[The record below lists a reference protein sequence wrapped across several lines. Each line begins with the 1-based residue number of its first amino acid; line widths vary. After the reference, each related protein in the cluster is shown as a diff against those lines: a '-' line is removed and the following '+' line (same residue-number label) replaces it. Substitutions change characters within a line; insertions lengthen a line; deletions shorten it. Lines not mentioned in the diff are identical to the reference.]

1 MMPFRCGR
9 TATQKNHSSLP
20 NSSLELPYNW
30 ALLPCVLHRAAHL
43 ISFFQSTIT
52 FISFTKQSASWD
64 KMFKRL
70 RRSMREG
77 NASSRNDGVSHHV
90 CHECGQSLR
99 DTIDTYED
107 KITAGRFN
115 SDRANKRD
123 SWNGSSDSDSGYGS
137 SRHSE
142 LEAQLD
148 LGHDAPAPSLSLPL
162 RRPTYNSSIY
172 SETSTFEQTPR
183 QQIIVEQAQVDAPV
197 YDHHFELPPRTFTN
211 YSDKWKPKS
220 RYSRLNELPAASPRA
235 MAFPDD
241 ALAVNSGAEK
251 ESDSSEKK
259 RLSLVLRPSSL
270 RRLTARRS
278 KSQ

>member
-1 MMPFRCGR
+1 
-9 TATQKNHSSLP
+9 
-20 NSSLELPYNW
+20 
-30 ALLPCVLHRAAHL
+30 
-43 ISFFQSTIT
+43 
-52 FISFTKQSASWD
+52 
-64 KMFKRL
+64 MFKRF
-70 RRSMREG
+70 RRSIREG
-77 NASSRNDGVSHHV
+77 SARSAEGNGAPHHVHV

-99 DTIDTYED
+99 DTIDTIDTSYANNV
-107 KITAGRFN
+107 TAGQYSSN
-115 SDRANKRD
+115 RASKRD
-123 SWNGSSDSDSGYGS
+123 SWNGSSSSDSGYGS

-148 LGHDAPAPSLSLPL
+148 LSDDLPAPSVPLPL

-172 SETSTFEQTPR
+172 SETSTFDQPTR
-183 QQIIVEQAQVDAPV
+183 QEIIVEEPAHVDPPV
-197 YDHHFELPPRTFTN
+197 YDHLFDLPPRTFTN

-241 ALAVNSGAEK
+241 VMDVNSGAE
-251 ESDSSEKK
+251 EQPISTEKK

-270 RRLTARRS
+270 RRLTSRRS